1 LEGFLGIL
9 QQEFPI
15 DVDSTTPIDVGH
27 LRPDTKLFRVEAT
40 GSPLITTDA
49 YIGTPYILD
58 TLPGT
63 RIACHPHIV
72 GDVLRDLC
80 LDAAEEFVRSSES
93 LGVLEYGGLAM
104 LNILRGGSGYM
115 VIEALPVVVP
125 VFNVRTEYSQGSYR
139 DHPDDPRS
147 IDVTYSNHESSN
159 ARLRDVSTLVVPDT
173 YATGRSAEAA
183 LEHLFSEGLDPES
196 IVLYGFMAIPALVRI
211 GRHCS
216 EKGIEL
222 ASFSIC
228 DISQLADNNYDMPLY
243 GLDESLASTGELRR
257 LGSIV
262 DVETLRRFIPS
273 YVAGLDQPGDW
284 SERHDALFN
293 GVGIE
298 MGDIEGH
305 LRKSFHLIESLREI
319 NSTQTWYDEEQDEI
333 AKKELDNLRV
343 TLSTI
348 R

>member
-1 LEGFLGIL
+1 LDGLLGII

-15 DVDSTTPIDVGH
+15 DVNSTTLIEAGR
-27 LRPDTKLFRVEAT
+27 LRPDTKLYRVEAS
-40 GSPLITTDA
+40 GSPLITTSA
-49 YIGTPYILD
+49 YIGTLYILD
-58 TLPGT
+58 TLPGM

-80 LDAAEEFVRSSES
+80 LVAAQEFVRASEL
-93 LGVLEYGGLAM
+93 LGFLEYDSLAV
-104 LNILRGGSGYM
+104 LNILRGGSCYM
-115 VIEALPVVVP
+115 VAEVLPEGVP

>member
-1 LEGFLGIL
+1 MDRLLGIL

-15 DVDSTTPIDVGH
+15 DVDSTTPIEVGH
-27 LRPDTKLFRVEAT
+27 LRPDTRLYRIEAG
-40 GSPLITTDA
+40 GSPLIATGA

-58 TLPGT
+58 TLAGT

-93 LGVLEYGGLAM
+93 LGVLEYNGLAV
-104 LNILRGGSGYM
+104 LKILRGGSGYM
-115 VIEALPVVVP
+115 VIEALPVEVQ
-125 VFNVRTEYSQGSYR
+125 VFNVRTEYFQGSYR
-139 DHPDDPRS
+139 DHPDNPRS
-147 IDVTYSNHESSN
+147 ICVTYSNYDSSS

-183 LEHLFSEGLDPES
+183 LEHLLSEGMDPER

-211 GRHCS
+211 GRLCS
-216 EKGIEL
+216 ERGIEL

-243 GLDESLASTGELRR
+243 GLDESLASTSELRR

-262 DVETLRRFIPS
+262 DVETLRRFIPR

-284 SERHDALFN
+284 SERHDTLFN
-293 GVGIE
+293 GVGLE
-298 MGDIEGH
+298 RGDIEGH
-305 LRKSFHLIESLREI
+305 LRKSVHLIESLGEI
-319 NSTQTWYDEEQDEI
+319 NSRQAWYNEEQDEI
-333 AKKELDNLRV
+333 ARKELDSLRV
-343 TLSTI
+343 TLSTL